1 MGLEKEDMYP
11 EWRRQALEETYLLF
25 YNDALQAGGPT
36 AIQQLPPP
44 PKAPRSAPVTRP
56 KKGRPSRTRQTPPT
70 RSPEKVSG
78 SFENGSLWRQERWE
92 YEVRKM
98 HASRAPYSPTVGVE
112 PIVNASEL
120 GHEIIAKKHSARYC
134 SCSVNPLNNIMDI
147 MSSAAPTE
155 ELDREARSLNQVS
168 PPSKAQA
175 KPASTW
181 SKNLGSLS
189 SEDSVGPFDSVS
201 QVGLVGSTPRQ
212 EESDGRRKG
221 RISFPPPRSSF
232 QPEVI
237 AKLREAA

>member
-1 MGLEKEDMYP
+1 MG
-11 EWRRQALEETYLLF
+11 
-25 YNDALQAGGPT
+25 
-36 AIQQLPPP
+36 
-44 PKAPRSAPVTRP
+44 
-56 KKGRPSRTRQTPPT
+56 PPT

-175 KPASTW
+175 KPAS
-181 SKNLGSLS
+181 
-189 SEDSVGPFDSVS
+189 VR
-201 QVGLVGSTPRQ
+201 STP
-212 EESDGRRKG
+212 SRR
-221 RISFPPPRSSF
+221 S
-232 QPEVI
+232 VWW
-237 AKLREAA
+237 AAHQDRKRATEDARDVSRFLHHGVLSNQRLSRN

>member
-1 MGLEKEDMYP
+1 
-11 EWRRQALEETYLLF
+11 
-25 YNDALQAGGPT
+25 
-36 AIQQLPPP
+36 
-44 PKAPRSAPVTRP
+44 
-56 KKGRPSRTRQTPPT
+56 
-70 RSPEKVSG
+70 
-78 SFENGSLWRQERWE
+78 
-92 YEVRKM
+92 M

-147 MSSAAPTE
+147 MSYAAPTE
-155 ELDREARSLNQVS
+155 ELDSEARSLKDGARPPRDQVS

-201 QVGLVGSTPRQ
+201 QVGLVGSTPTQ